1 MEDQKMTGNL
11 TRPGWSRAANIIRA
25 LVRIALGGLFIFA
38 GATKA
43 YDPGAFAIEIQR
55 YNLIPWL
62 PGALASVYLPWL
74 EIMVGAL
81 LVVKRLERGALL
93 LITCL
98 LLVFTFALASAT
110 VRGLGIDCGCFGKAF
125 AATGTIF
132 PLVRNVLL
140 LGGVAFLWRGYR

>member
-1 MEDQKMTGNL
+1 MIGAL
-11 TRPGWSRAANIIRA
+11 SRLARSRVVNFIRA

-55 YNLIPWL
+55 YNLIPWF
-62 PGALASVYLPWL
+62 PGALAAVYLPWL
-74 EIMVGAL
+74 EILVGAL
-81 LVVKRLERGALL
+81 LVVKRFERGALL

-110 VRGLGIDCGCFGKAF
+110 FRGLGIDCGCFGKAF

-140 LGGVAFLWRGYR
+140 LAVAGFLWRADR

>member
-1 MEDQKMTGNL
+1 MEDQKMTEGL
-11 TRPGWSRAANIIRA
+11 TRPWWPRVAKTIRA

-43 YDPGAFAIEIQR
+43 YDPGTFAMEIQR

-62 PGALASVYLPWL
+62 PGALAAVYLPWL
-74 EIMVGAL
+74 EILVGAL
-81 LVVKRLERGALL
+81 LVVKRFERGALL

-140 LGGVAFLWRGYR
+140 LVAASLLWRGY

>member
-1 MEDQKMTGNL
+1 MEDQKMTEGL
-11 TRPGWSRAANIIRA
+11 TRPWWPRVAKIIRA

-43 YDPGAFAIEIQR
+43 YDPGTFAIEIQR

-62 PGALASVYLPWL
+62 PGALAAVYLPWL
-74 EIMVGAL
+74 EILVGAL
-81 LVVKRLERGALL
+81 LVVKRFERGALL

-140 LGGVAFLWRGYR
+140 LVAAGFLWRGY